1 MSGFVHKR
9 PSRIAIIGLGAIG
22 RTVVDRL
29 LQGGVLESVPECIAL
44 VRAQHHAELAAVY
57 GERVRLAA
65 TLEQVIGFSPDIV
78 IEAAGQPAVRDYAE
92 PILTAGLNLML
103 VSTGALVDDALRAR
117 LAAAGA
123 ASGARLLIPAGA
135 IAGLDGLG
143 ALKLSGDLRVRY
155 ISTKPPAAWRG
166 TPAETM
172 VDLAAIT
179 APVTF
184 FRGPASQAASMF
196 PRNANLAAT
205 IALAG
210 AGLDRTT
217 VELVADPAA
226 SGNCGRFEAEANAG
240 KLSVELAG
248 PSMAGNAKTSV
259 VTAYSIL
266 NALANAGR
274 TVVI

>member
-1 MSGFVHKR
+1 MSNLAQKS

-29 LQGGVLESVPECIAL
+29 LEGGVVMPMPQLIAL
-44 VRAQHHAELAAVY
+44 VRPQYHADLAAKY
-57 GERVRLAA
+57 CNRVRLAS
-65 TLEQVIGFSPDIV
+65 TLDEVIEFSPDTV
-78 IEAAGQPAVRDYAE
+78 IETAGQLAVRDHAE
-92 PILTAGLNLML
+92 AILAAGLDLML
-103 VSTGALVDDALRAR
+103 VSTGALVDNALLSR
-117 LAAAGA
+117 LAAAGEA
-123 ASGARLLIPAGA
+123 TGSRLLIPAGA

-143 ALKLSGDLRVRY
+143 ALKLSGGLRVRY

-166 TPAETM
+166 TPAETIIN
-172 VDLAAIT
+172 LAGIT
-179 APVTF
+179 VPTTF
-184 FRGPASQAASMF
+184 FRGLAPEAAILF

-210 AGLDRTT
+210 AGFEHTV

-226 SGNCGRFEAEANAG
+226 SGNCGRFEAEGNAG
-240 KLSVELAG
+240 KLLVELAG

-259 VTAYSIL
+259 VTAFSIL

-274 TVVI
+274 MIVI

>member
-1 MSGFVHKR
+1 MSNLTPKP

-29 LQGGVLESVPECIAL
+29 LEGGVMMPMPECIAL
-44 VRAQHHAELAAVY
+44 VRPQYHADLAAIY
-57 GERVRLAA
+57 GDRVQLAS
-65 TLEQVIGFSPDIV
+65 TLNQVVGFCPDIV
-78 IEAAGQPAVRDYAE
+78 VETAGQPAVRDHAE
-92 PILTAGLNLML
+92 AILAAGLDLML
-103 VSTGALVDDALRAR
+103 VSTGALVDNAL
-117 LAAAGA
+117 LAHLTATGEAT
-123 ASGARLLIPAGA
+123 GARLLIPAGA

-143 ALKLSGDLRVRY
+143 ALKISGGLRVRY
-155 ISTKPPAAWRG
+155 ISTKPPTAWLG

-172 VDLAAIT
+172 IDLAAIT
-179 APVTF
+179 VPTTF
-184 FRGPASQAASMF
+184 FRGSAPEAASLF

-210 AGLDRTT
+210 AGFEHTV

-274 TVVI
+274 TIII